1 MINLSC
7 FLINKET
14 DENSIGVQDLK
25 NEIKKEVLIIRH
37 EDIYS
42 KEFYEANEQ
51 GLRPDLR
58 IVISSL
64 SYNDEKE
71 IEYDNERYSIIRTQI
86 KNLDEVILI
95 CERKL
100 KDV

>member
-25 NEIKKEVLIIRH
+25 N
-37 EDIYS
+37 
-42 KEFYEANEQ
+42 EANEQ